1 MKDGMGW
8 VSAPAVGQRFTDGA
22 GNHWHVRDVINPGV
36 DGHYIVRLS
45 FGKSQEC
52 LDGISVLAR
61 AEFSALYQENGFAPI
76 STEEPSRGPGPAQ
89 RRARKP

>member
-8 VSAPAVGQRFTDGA
+8 VRAPAVGQRFTDGA
-22 GNHWHVRDVINPGV
+22 GNHWQVRDVINPGA

-45 FGKSQEC
+45 FGTNQDC

-61 AEFSALYQENGFAPI
+61 AEFSALYEERGLAPLNL
-76 STEEPSRGPGPAQ
+76 EVPSAGSSAAAS
-89 RRARKP
+89 RAPKA

>member
-8 VSAPAVGQRFTDGA
+8 VTAPNVGQHFTDAA
-22 GNHWHVRDVINPGV
+22 GNHWQVRDVINPGR

-45 FGKSQEC
+45 FGKSQDC

-61 AEFSALYQENGFAPI
+61 AEFSALYREQGLRVSAD
-76 STEEPSRGPGPAQ
+76 
-89 RRARKP
+89 

>member
-8 VSAPAVGQRFTDGA
+8 VSAPAVGQHFTDGS
-22 GNHWHVRDVINPGV
+22 GNHWHVRDVICPGT

-45 FGKSQEC
+45 FGKSQDC

-61 AEFSALYQENGFAPI
+61 AEFSELCREKGLLPEQGRI
-76 STEEPSRGPGPAQ
+76 SAG
-89 RRARKP
+89 

>member
-1 MKDGMGW
+1 MKDGLGW
-8 VSAPAVGQRFTDGA
+8 VGAPAVGQRFTDGA

-52 LDGISVLAR
+52 QDGISVLAR
-61 AEFSALYQENGFAPI
+61 AEFSALYREKGFAPI
-76 STEEPSRGPGPAQ
+76 NTEPPSRGSSSAKRG
-89 RRARKP
+89 ARKP